1 MTTTEIRR
9 DLNLSVDRAIAAP
22 PEAVFDAWLN
32 PQMLARFMRPGPNM
46 DAPDVTNDAQ
56 KGGRFEIIM
65 KAADQEIPHHGT
77 YKKIDPHSQIVFT
90 WESPFSPAESEVTL
104 DIRPEGSGSH
114 ITLTHVTFYDEE
126 KRDNHAGGWTAIL
139 ETLAATLS

>member
-9 DLNLSVDRAIAAP
+9 DLSLSVDRVIAAP

-56 KGGRFEIIM
+56 EGGRFEIIM